1 VYRRLHQDASK
12 LPNGD
17 AMSAAVSVLGSSA
30 PPCLVLL
37 AAGVS
42 MQVRSRIRFK
52 LMAQFGADKRHLS

>member
-1 VYRRLHQDASK
+1 
-12 LPNGD
+12 
-17 AMSAAVSVLGSSA
+17 MSAAVSVLGSSA